1 VRLWRISNYA
11 DLSGEGGRRRSGRW
25 HSSGR
30 PVVYLAEHPALALL
44 EDLVHLEGDVDD
56 LPDTYQLLEIDVPG
70 DIAISTVDAAH
81 LDETDAEWRR
91 DLAATR
97 ALGDDWLRAGH
108 TALVRVPSVILP
120 KSTNVLLNPAHADT
134 HRVKVAEVT
143 RPAYDRRLFG
153 PARAAVR

>member
-25 HSSGR
+25 HSGGR

-56 LPDTYQLLEIDVPG
+56 LPDTYQLLEIDVPD
-70 DIAISTVDAAH
+70 DIAISAVDTAQ
-81 LDETDAEWRR
+81 LGESDSDWRR
-91 DLAATR
+91 NLGATR
-97 ALGDDWLRAGH
+97 AVGDDWLKVGR
-108 TALVRVPSVILP
+108 TALLRVPSVILP
-120 KSTNVLLNPAHADT
+120 KSTNVLLNPAHADA
-134 HRVKVAEVT
+134 RKVKVVEAT

-153 PARAAVR
+153 ET